1 MKIAIVIA
9 GEPRFSKQMDN
20 FIDSLQG
27 VDSVD
32 WYFYLWRESYI
43 KHERMQVPPNWVK
56 IPSREWAMETIQSN
70 LPAGHQVVDLA
81 IGDQQSVVG
90 EFDSDW
96 VGYKQ
101 FYSLHQADV
110 LRRNSGIEYDLV
122 VRGRVDLDMVHTVN
136 LPEIKTYID
145 QDPTIIFIPS
155 NNCHGPYAINDQL
168 AISRPENIA
177 LYTDLILHIKKYNSE
192 NGIPVHQE
200 SQMGHHLTSNGI
212 NIQRSIHVGELRD
225 PNKTVGF
232 GRWD

>member
-1 MKIAIVIA
+1 
-9 GEPRFSKQMDN
+9 MDN
-20 FIDSLQG
+20 FIDSLRG

-32 WYFYLWRESYI
+32 WYFYLWSESYI

-56 IPSREWAMETIQSN
+56 IPSREWAIETIQNN
-70 LPAGHQVVDLA
+70 LPEGHRVGDLA
-81 IGDQQSVVG
+81 IGDQKSVVD
-90 EFDSDW
+90 EFESDW

-122 VRGRVDLDMVHTVN
+122 VRGRVDLDMIN
-136 LPEIKTYID
+136 NIELPAVKTYID
-145 QDPTIIFIPS
+145 RDPNIIFIPS

-168 AISRPENIA
+168 AISIPKNIA

-200 SQMGHHLTSNGI
+200 SQMGYHLTSNGI